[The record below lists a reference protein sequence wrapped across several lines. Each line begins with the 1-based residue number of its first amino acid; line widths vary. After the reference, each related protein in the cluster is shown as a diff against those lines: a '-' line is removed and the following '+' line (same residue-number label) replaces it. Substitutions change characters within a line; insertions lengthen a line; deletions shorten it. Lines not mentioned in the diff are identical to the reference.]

1 MQILILID
9 MKAAVKKLV
18 SVSLLGTILL
28 LSSCSFT
35 NFFTQNLLDQKRKSF
50 VGLTKTIFSPK
61 KQMVGMASA
70 SGTVVGHHKGKSYI
84 LTARHFCDEETKG
97 YIDVIDA
104 HTQKMESVE
113 TKILAKSRKFDA
125 CILESPK
132 LPVKAIPMANFK
144 PNIGEKVYNLAAP
157 QGVFGEDLVMLFEG
171 FYSGVLKSDGLHNPD
186 ADIYSL
192 PANPGSSGSPILNS
206 RGMLIGMVWAIHS
219 RFHHITL
226 SVPFNAL
233 KVFVDGSLPIK

>member
-1 MQILILID
+1 MSVPLISA
-9 MKAAVKKLV
+9 M
-18 SVSLLGTILL
+18 LL
-28 LSSCSFT
+28 LSGCAFT

-61 KQMVGMASA
+61 KQMVGMATA
-70 SGTVVGHHKGKSYI
+70 SGTVVGHHNGKSYI
-84 LTARHFCDEETKG
+84 VTARHFCDEEAKG
-97 YIDVIDA
+97 YIDVINA
-104 HTQKMESVE
+104 HTQKLESVQ
-113 TKILAKSRKFDA
+113 TKVLAKSQKFDA

-144 PNIGEKVYNLAAP
+144 PDIGEKVYNLAAP

-171 FYSGVLKSDGLHNPD
+171 FYSGVLKSDGFHNPD

-206 RGMLIGMVWAIHS
+206 RGMLVGMVWAIHS

-226 SVPFNAL
+226 SVPFGAL
-233 KVFVDGSLPIK
+233 KKFMTNTIPTK